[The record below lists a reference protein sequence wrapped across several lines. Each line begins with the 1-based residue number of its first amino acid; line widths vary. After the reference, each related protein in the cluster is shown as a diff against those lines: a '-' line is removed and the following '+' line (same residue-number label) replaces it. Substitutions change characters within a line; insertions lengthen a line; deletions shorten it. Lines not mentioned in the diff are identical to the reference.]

1 MSYLQFGGRN
11 QNLKSSS
18 LENLKVQSKLTVLS
32 TSTLSDVRLINN
44 LSFASDSN
52 IFDINAY
59 RRFFQLKNATEDS
72 DSSPIGTFDVSNIII
87 RSTITSLGLAGE
99 FSDLA
104 IENQIY
110 YKHIPSTRNLLV
122 FPDICSNYLDLS
134 GSYNLA
140 VGYNALRD
148 FSGNNNIVIGSSL
161 TGTGAYPT
169 AIEASGNDNIVIGS
183 NNTFLNNNASKSIVL
198 SNSLSNANSNSIYL
212 GNKDQY
218 NLYTY
223 SNINTFN
230 GCSLGLDNASS
241 LFIFNN
247 MADYSVTNAS
257 SGMLND
263 MDILNE
269 AKQGFLQFYATQN
282 YIKLDSGSSN
292 QTGDRYDWRI
302 FLHSDDYVA
311 KSNGFSK
318 SLVFLSPA
326 GRSYFLRDDA
336 LIADASNATGSIQ
349 IAASSFTGQHCVIL
363 TNGTTEDI
371 GKIVVS
377 AGTYNNFSL
386 DVVTNGPNINES
398 LPLVEFTTTKNDKK
412 CFGVISKCTKIEK
425 KNGIYTYNQGA
436 WSSQLP
442 SGFLRSRTWV
452 NSIGEGAVL
461 VTDANGN
468 FENGDFITTSEDAGY
483 GMKQDDDLLHN
494 YTVAKITEDMD
505 FSVNSRSYNL
515 ELAGVTR
522 RVCLVGC
529 TYHCG

>member
-18 LENLKVQSKLTVLS
+18 LENLKVQSNLTVLS
-32 TSTLSDVRLINN
+32 TSTLSELRLINS
-44 LSFASDSN
+44 LSFAEDSN
-52 IFDINAY
+52 IFDIAAY
-59 RRFFQLKNATEDS
+59 RRFFELKNATES
-72 DSSPIGTFDVSNIII
+72 GSSSPIGTLDVSNIII
-87 RSTITSLGLAGE
+87 RSTITSSGLAGE

-104 IENQIY
+104 IQNQIY
-110 YKHIPSTRNLLV
+110 YRNIPFTRNLLV
-122 FPDICSNYLDLS
+122 FADICSNYLDMTGTS
-134 GSYNLA
+134 NLA
-140 VGYNALRD
+140 IGYNALRD

-161 TGTGAYPT
+161 TGTGAEPAT
-169 AIEASGNDNIVIGS
+169 IDASGDNNIVIGT

-198 SNSLSNANSNSIYL
+198 SNSLTNAASNSIYL
-212 GNKDQY
+212 GNKDQS

-223 SNINTFN
+223 SNINTYN
-230 GCSLGLDNASS
+230 GCSLGLDISSS
-241 LFIFNN
+241 LFTFNN
-247 MADYSVTNAS
+247 MADHSVPNANQ
-257 SGMLND
+257 GILHY
-263 MDILNE
+263 MDV
-269 AKQGFLQFYATQN
+269 KQGALQFYATQN
-282 YIKLDSGSSN
+282 YIKLDSGTATTS
-292 QTGDRYDWRI
+292 RYDWKI
-302 FLHSDDYVA
+302 FLHSDDNTA
-311 KSNGFSK
+311 QTIGFSK

-326 GRSYFLRDDA
+326 GRSYFLRDDG
-336 LIADASNATGSIQ
+336 LSADASNATGSIQ

-377 AGTYNNFSL
+377 AGTYNNFSA
-386 DVVTNGPNINES
+386 DVVSNGPNINES

-425 KNGIYTYNQGA
+425 KNGVYTYNQGA

-442 SGFLRSRTWV
+442 SGFLSARCWV

-461 VTDANGN
+461 VTDVNGN
-468 FENGDFITTSEDAGY
+468 FENGDFITTSVDAGY

-505 FSVNSRSYNL
+505 FNVNSRAYNL
-515 ELAGVTR
+515 ELGGVVR

>member
-32 TSTLSDVRLINN
+32 TSTLSELRLINN

-59 RRFFQLKNATEDS
+59 RRFFQLKNATEDGA
-72 DSSPIGTFDVSNIII
+72 SSPIGTFDVSNIII
-87 RSTITSLGLAGE
+87 RSTITSSGLAGE

-104 IENQIY
+104 IQNQVY
-110 YKHIPSTRNLLV
+110 YRNIPSTRNLIA
-122 FPDICSNYLDLS
+122 FADICSNYLDIS
-134 GSYNLA
+134 GSSNLA

-161 TGTGAYPT
+161 TGTGASPT
-169 AIEASGNDNIVIGS
+169 VIEASGNDNIVIGS
-183 NNTFLNNNASKSIVL
+183 NNTFLNNNASKSIIL
-198 SNSLSNANSNSIYL
+198 SNSLSNVNSNSIYL
-212 GNKDQY
+212 GNKDQS

-223 SNINTFN
+223 SNINNFN
-230 GCSLGLDNASS
+230 GCSLGLDISSS

-247 MADYSVTNAS
+247 MADYSVVDAEQ
-257 SGMLND
+257 G
-263 MDILNE
+263 ILNNMNVKFG
-269 AKQGFLQFYATQN
+269 ALQFYGVQN
-282 YIKLDSGSSN
+282 YIKLDSGVDV
-292 QTGDRYDWRI
+292 TGSRYDWKI
-302 FLHSDDYVA
+302 FLHSDDDVA
-311 KSNGFSK
+311 QTIGFSK

-326 GRSYFLRDDA
+326 GRSYFLRDDG
-336 LIADASNATGSIQ
+336 LSADASNATGSVQ

-363 TNGTTEDI
+363 TNGTTEDV

-386 DVVTNGPNINES
+386 NVVTNGPNINES
-398 LPLVEFTTTKNDKK
+398 LPLVEFTTTKNDKR
-412 CFGVISKCTKIEK
+412 CFGVISTCTKIEK
-425 KNGIYTYNQGA
+425 KNGVYTYNQGA

-442 SGFLRSRTWV
+442 SGFLNARTWV

-505 FSVNSRSYNL
+505 FSVNSRAYNL
-515 ELAGVTR
+515 VLGDVTR